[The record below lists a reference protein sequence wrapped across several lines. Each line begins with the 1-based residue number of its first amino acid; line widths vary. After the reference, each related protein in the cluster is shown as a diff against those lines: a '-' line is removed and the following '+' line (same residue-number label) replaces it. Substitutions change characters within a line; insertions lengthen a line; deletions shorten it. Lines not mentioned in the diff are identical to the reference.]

1 MYDTDNRVSVERWPL
16 TVLLWNCYFC
26 CMCFSGNMC
35 GRRAEK
41 EWLLREKI
49 RLHAERVRDHR
60 AQMAENPAEDMR
72 SAQQE
77 LEIVSL

>member
-1 MYDTDNRVSVERWPL
+1 ME
-16 TVLLWNCYFC
+16 LLLLLCVF
-26 CMCFSGNMC
+26 FGNLC

-60 AQMAENPAEDMR
+60 AQIAENPAEDMR
-72 SAQQE
+72 SAQRE
-77 LEIVSL
+77 LEIVSVSLCGTVVKPRS